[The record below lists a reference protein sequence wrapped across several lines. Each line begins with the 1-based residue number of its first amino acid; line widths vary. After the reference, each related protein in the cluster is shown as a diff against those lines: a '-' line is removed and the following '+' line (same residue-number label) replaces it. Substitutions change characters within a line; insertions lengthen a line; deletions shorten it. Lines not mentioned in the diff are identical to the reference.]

1 MRKQCGTNVWQDMLL
16 KRLDHAHVY
25 LKASCCCCALQGVH
39 QNISNR
45 TVSIARPSFAVHCAM
60 DADIGWLAWYIEAN
74 LRVRIT
80 GLDFVYCPAEEVVVG
95 ARCGAERGGSV
106 GSGVRRRGSLT

>member
-1 MRKQCGTNVWQDMLL
+1 
-16 KRLDHAHVY
+16 
-25 LKASCCCCALQGVH
+25 
-39 QNISNR
+39 
-45 TVSIARPSFAVHCAM
+45 M

-106 GSGVRRRGSLT
+106 GSGVRRRGSLQWREDPEQCSDWLVEVGAEVYTVFAGLATEC